1 MAARDEGR
9 ATAAIKQLQSEDI
22 NDGSVHWLKLDLTDP
37 RAAQQSAREFLT
49 KEQRLDILGD
59 SEWLLSK
66 LQQY

>member
-37 RAAQQSAREFLT
+37 RAAQQSAREFLA
-49 KEQRLDILGD
+49 KEQRLDIL
-59 SEWLLSK
+59 SEWPLSK
-66 LQQY
+66 LQTY